1 MDDDCYQALRDSIDD
16 VGILNPVVLFEG
28 RVVDGW
34 HRYRAATE
42 MGVSCPSV
50 ELQEDADPRAFVLA
64 QNRARRHL
72 NASQMALVVTAVYE
86 WAPAHRPAASKVVQT
101 KTDSTPLAL
110 EDKWSPGNHF
120 SASADSEAGGAIVAT
135 HSPKSAAELAEIA
148 GVGISTVKRAKAV
161 IRDGIPEVQ
170 AAVRSGEVSV
180 KRAAEIAKRPK
191 PEQAPALKAARAPKE
206 ASAAHGDEPQQ
217 AKSIESTE
225 ALHIADLARE
235 LAEAVADNQHM
246 ARVFE
251 ANDQV
256 AAALAEAKRFREE
269 NRVLNERI
277 HGLQNELNAAK
288 RQAKY
293 WQRRAEGAAE

>member
-1 MDDDCYQALRDSIDD
+1 MSATEYVQHPLSAAFPPMTDGALMMLRDSIENIG
-16 VGILNPVVLFEG
+16 VQNAVVIFEG
-28 RVVDGW
+28 KVIDGW
-34 HRYRAATE
+34 HRYCVAREIGA
-42 MGVSCPSV
+42 SCPTEQLPADV
-50 ELQEDADPRAFVLA
+50 DPRAFVLA

-72 NASQMALVVTAVYE
+72 NAGQMALVVTAVYD
-86 WAPAHRPAASKVVQT
+86 WVPAHRPVADKSLPGRDFP
-101 KTDSTPLAL
+101 KTAC
-110 EDKWSPGNHF
+110 
-120 SASADSEAGGAIVAT
+120 
-135 HSPKSAAELAEIA
+135 ELADIA
-148 GVGISTVKRAKAV
+148 GVGVCTIERAKAV
-161 IRDGIPEVQ
+161 LRDGVPEVQ
-170 AAVRSGEVSV
+170 AAVQSGEVSV

-191 PEQAPALKAARAPKE
+191 PDQAVALKETRRPKGSDTE
-206 ASAAHGDEPQQ
+206 RDDAMRR
-217 AKSIESTE
+217 AKSIEATE
-225 ALHIADLARE
+225 APQIADLARE
-235 LAEAVADNQHM
+235 LAEAVADNEAM